1 MAVHSLA
8 VGPEDIRGRLPRVYR
23 LLADLSSTDFPEPL
37 QADFEWVMS
46 KLTAR
51 KPWWMGPEFGETPA
65 QASVAAMQSKTAAK
79 IAERIVYISD
89 RILTVVMTDD

>member
-46 KLTAR
+46 ELTAR
-51 KPWWMGPEFGETPA
+51 KPTVDGTGIWGDSR
-65 QASVAAMQSKTAAK
+65 ASKRSCD
-79 IAERIVYISD
+79 AEQNRCKDS
-89 RILTVVMTDD
+89 